1 MNGMNPTSLEDRLG
15 FFVAAQLHGYPLL
28 FVAAPDARERAHA
41 RRRPARSRV
50 TGLADGAR
58 RAPAACPGRAAR
70 LHRLLSSA
78 GGPLAYSCPET
89 ACGT

>member
-50 TGLADGAR
+50 TGLLTALVGR
-58 RAPAACPGRAAR
+58 PRPAPAARPVCI
-70 LHRLLSSA
+70 
-78 GGPLAYSCPET
+78 
-89 ACGT
+89 AC

>member
-28 FVAAPDARERAHA
+28 FVAAPDARERTHA

-50 TGLADGAR
+50 TGLLTALVGR
-58 RAPAACPGRAAR
+58 PRPAPAERPVCIAC
-70 LHRLLSSA
+70 
-78 GGPLAYSCPET
+78 
-89 ACGT
+89 

>member
-50 TGLADGAR
+50 TGLMTALVGR
-58 RAPAACPGRAAR
+58 PRPAPAARPVCI
-70 LHRLLSSA
+70 
-78 GGPLAYSCPET
+78 
-89 ACGT
+89 AC

>member
-50 TGLADGAR
+50 TGLLTALVGRPRPA
-58 RAPAACPGRAAR
+58 APAERPVCIAC
-70 LHRLLSSA
+70 
-78 GGPLAYSCPET
+78 
-89 ACGT
+89 

>member
-28 FVAAPDARERAHA
+28 FVAAPDARERTHA

-50 TGLADGAR
+50 TGLLTAHVGR
-58 RAPAACPGRAAR
+58 SRPAPAERPVCIAC
-70 LHRLLSSA
+70 
-78 GGPLAYSCPET
+78 
-89 ACGT
+89 

>member
-28 FVAAPDARERAHA
+28 FVAAPDARERADA

-50 TGLADGAR
+50 TGLLTALVER
-58 RAPAACPGRAAR
+58 SRPAPAERPVCIAC
-70 LHRLLSSA
+70 
-78 GGPLAYSCPET
+78 
-89 ACGT
+89 

>member
-50 TGLADGAR
+50 TGLLTALVGRPAAS
-58 RAPAACPGRAAR
+58 APAERPVCIAC
-70 LHRLLSSA
+70 
-78 GGPLAYSCPET
+78 
-89 ACGT
+89 

>member
-41 RRRPARSRV
+41 RRRPARSR
-50 TGLADGAR
+50 GGA
-58 RAPAACPGRAAR
+58 
-70 LHRLLSSA
+70 
-78 GGPLAYSCPET
+78 
-89 ACGT
+89 

>member
-28 FVAAPDARERAHA
+28 FVAAPDARERAHRA

-50 TGLADGAR
+50 TGLLTALVGR
-58 RAPAACPGRAAR
+58 PRPTPAERPVCVV
-70 LHRLLSSA
+70 
-78 GGPLAYSCPET
+78 C
-89 ACGT
+89 

>member
-28 FVAAPDARERAHA
+28 FVAAPDAREHARERTHA

-50 TGLADGAR
+50 TALVER
-58 RAPAACPGRAAR
+58 LRPAPAERPVCIAC
-70 LHRLLSSA
+70 
-78 GGPLAYSCPET
+78 
-89 ACGT
+89 

>member
-50 TGLADGAR
+50 TGLLTALVER
-58 RAPAACPGRAAR
+58 SRPAPAERPVCIAC
-70 LHRLLSSA
+70 
-78 GGPLAYSCPET
+78 
-89 ACGT
+89 

>member
-28 FVAAPDARERAHA
+28 FVAAADARERAHA

-50 TGLADGAR
+50 TALVER
-58 RAPAACPGRAAR
+58 LRPAPAERPVCIAC
-70 LHRLLSSA
+70 
-78 GGPLAYSCPET
+78 
-89 ACGT
+89 

>member
-41 RRRPARSRV
+41 RRRPVRSRV
-50 TGLADGAR
+50 TGLLTALVGRPRA
-58 RAPAACPGRAAR
+58 APAERPVCIAC
-70 LHRLLSSA
+70 
-78 GGPLAYSCPET
+78 
-89 ACGT
+89 

>member
-41 RRRPARSRV
+41 RRRPASRRV
-50 TGLADGAR
+50 TGLLTALVGR
-58 RAPAACPGRAAR
+58 PRPAPAERPVCIAC
-70 LHRLLSSA
+70 
-78 GGPLAYSCPET
+78 
-89 ACGT
+89 